1 MLSLREMVRN
11 QTSRGRRRLES
22 MDFLR
27 RSQTCGVTS
36 SSQLQSNVSLVVLP
50 VAELNDS
57 VSNLFDDRSRSE
69 WREGEHRCAEQTIHF
84 AAVAA
89 DLVCACMTRR
99 L

>member
-57 VSNLFDDRSRSE
+57 VSNLFNDRSRGGRKE
-69 WREGEHRCAEQTIHF
+69 NTAAQNRQFILRRWRRTWSAHA
-84 AAVAA
+84 
-89 DLVCACMTRR
+89 
-99 L
+99 